1 MKWHSHETS
10 YDTARRFGLIEK
22 NTVRDVYYFKIIAG
36 LGDKDIKERA
46 WKHQCQAEWLWE
58 KAKRPFYNVWPT
70 VVDGLSKLKLDISCE
85 AILPVVGN
93 MPNLVNL
100 RFTADKVSN
109 MKLFSCL
116 ATKTLDKD
124 GGRGLGFFCYAGE
137 MTHDD
142 LSDYL
147 GKQIVANVPVY
158 WTLGFNLEGNN
169 TIEEKLSQL
178 GSYLSVEEMDLMRVN
193 VRIYLS
199 IALMKDDPEMI
210 ESVILKKDEK
220 LLNSDNLSELVAHA
234 RQKGVV
240 GWNVGAR
247 VQVSPHYR
255 KAHFGLRWTGEG
267 KKIPKV
273 VPIKSSIVHRNLV
286 TEVPTGTLENS

>member
-10 YDTARRFGLIEK
+10 FDTARHFRLVEK
-22 NTVRDVYYFKIIAG
+22 DIVRDVYYTKIISG
-36 LGDKDIKERA
+36 LDEKNLKEKA

-70 VVDGLSKLKLDISCE
+70 VVDGLSKLKLNISCE
-85 AILPVVGN
+85 TILPVVGE

-100 RFTADKVSN
+100 RFADQESD
-109 MKLFSCL
+109 MKLLSCL

-124 GGRGLGFFCYAGE
+124 GGKGLGFFCYAGE
-137 MTHDD
+137 MTHDTLCD
-142 LSDYL
+142 HLDR
-147 GKQIVANVPVY
+147 QISAHVPVY
-158 WTLGFNLEGNN
+158 WTLGFDLEGNQ
-169 TIEEKLSQL
+169 TIEEKLSQV
-178 GSYLSVEEMDLMRVN
+178 GSYLKPEEMDLMTTS

-199 IALMKDDPEMI
+199 IALMKNDPEMV
-210 ESVILKKDEK
+210 ESVILRKDER
-220 LLNSDNLSELVAHA
+220 LRNSDNLSELVARA

-240 GWNVGAR
+240 GWNVGAK

-273 VPIKSSIVHRNLV
+273 VPIKSAIVHRNLI
-286 TEVPTGTLENS
+286 TEVPTGTMEST